1 MTSRG
6 RRFSSILDRWHSF
19 AISIA
24 LTCVAAFAQ
33 APRID
38 SVSPSEGPIAGGTI
52 VTIKGAN
59 LAGAVLELDRAT
71 LAPITLSDSG
81 IRFQTPSHDNGF
93 AVITVST
100 EQGVAHTRFLY
111 MPPRLKDLPPGYITT
126 IAGTGGYFGSGG
138 PATQALVKAAVDLLV
153 APDGS
158 IYFIEQD
165 AQIVGRIRP
174 DGILETVAGS
184 GAGSFSGDGG
194 DGGPALDA
202 QLANPFGLTRDSN
215 GNLYIVDL
223 SHRVRRVDASSGI
236 ITTVAG
242 RAMEPGFGGD
252 GGPAANA
259 LLNTPVSIVADDDG
273 TLFIQEQ
280 GNARIRRI
288 APDGTISTY
297 AGNGTKG
304 YSGDGGPATSAQLD
318 VGTGDHGALTLDRD
332 GNLYIAEFYHQA
344 IRKVDRATGII
355 TTVAKIHSPTGIAVA
370 ENGDLYLLAESG
382 PEGPWFVRTDAQ
394 GKILESWGVRTGF
407 SPDGTPAKDAFYG
420 NSRAIAL
427 DAGGNLLICEPG
439 NDRIRR
445 VNLQTGL
452 LETVAGGLRLL
463 NENGRAT
470 ATTLGYECCDLA
482 ILDDG
487 SLLLGDSGNYL
498 FRTIDLNGEIRTLYD
513 TQYAVGVA
521 TSIMGFD
528 FLADG
533 TIVYADRRCIRRLP
547 PRGAWMFDCQVGN
560 GDAGL
565 GFGGDGGP
573 ATEALLSG
581 PHDVAVDAE
590 GNIFVA
596 DTWNNRVRRVDPAT
610 GVISTFAGIG
620 PEGLADAYGRG
631 TLCGD
636 GGPAVE
642 ACLNAPWGLAVAED
656 GTVFIGDTFNQRTR
670 RVDPSGIITTFVQ
683 NGGGPM
689 LLDDAGNLF
698 SGSGDRIVRYS
709 PHGTMTPIAGLGPSA
724 GILGDGGPANI
735 ARVVQGGF
743 SGFAIDAEG
752 NLFFADDRRIRAV
765 RYGAV
770 LDPPG
775 ATLSASLDRS
785 VIRVTVLDR
794 DGAPAPGVR
803 VDFTAPSSGASCS
816 LSSPFAI
823 TDAGGHAA
831 VTCSSNCVAGT
842 YSVTARLL
850 TGPATSATVTNARSP
865 CRRRAVRH

>member
-1 MTSRG
+1 MKSSE
-6 RRFSSILDRWHSF
+6 RFQSILRQWRNL

-24 LTCVAAFAQ
+24 LTSVAAFAQ

-52 VTIKGAN
+52 VTITGAN
-59 LAGAVLELDRAT
+59 LAGSVLELDRAR
-71 LAPITLSDSG
+71 LAPITLSDTEM
-81 IRFQTPSHDNGF
+81 RFQTPPHDNGF
-93 AVITVST
+93 AVITAST
-100 EQGVAHTRFLY
+100 ERGVAHTRFLY
-111 MPPRLKDLPPGYITT
+111 MPPRLKDLFPGHITT
-126 IAGTGGYFGSGG
+126 VAGMGGYYGDGG
-138 PATQALVKAAVDLLV
+138 PATRALVKAAVDLLV

-158 IYFIEQD
+158 IYFVEQD

-184 GAGSFSGDGG
+184 GVGSFSGDGG

-223 SHRVRRVDASSGI
+223 SHRVRRVDAGSGI

-242 RAMEPGFGGD
+242 RANESGFAGD

-273 TLFIQEQ
+273 TLYIQEQ

-304 YSGDGGPATSAQLD
+304 YSGDGGPATAAQLD
-318 VGTGDHGALTLDRD
+318 VGTGDHGALALDRD
-332 GNLYIAEFYHQA
+332 GNLYFAEFYHQA

-355 TTVAKIHSPTGIAVA
+355 TTVAKFHAPTGIAVA

-394 GKILESWGVRTGF
+394 GKLLESWGVRSGF
-407 SPDGTPAKDAFYG
+407 SPDGTPAQDAFYG

-427 DAGGNLLICEPG
+427 DASGNLLICEPG

-445 VNLQTGL
+445 IDPKTGL

-463 NENGRAT
+463 GENGRAT

-482 ILDDG
+482 ILEDG
-487 SLLLGDSGNYL
+487 SLLLGDGYNYL
-498 FRTIDLNGEIRTLYD
+498 FRGIDANGEIHTLYD
-513 TQYAVGVA
+513 TQYAAGVPTA
-521 TSIMGFD
+521 IGGFD
-528 FLADG
+528 LLPEG
-533 TIVYADRRCIRRLP
+533 TIVFTDRRCVRRLP
-547 PRGAWMFDCQVGN
+547 PRGSSMFDCQAGN
-560 GDAGL
+560 GEAGL

-581 PHDVAVDAE
+581 PHDVAVDDA

-596 DTWNNRVRRVDPAT
+596 DTWNNRVRRVDTVT
-610 GVISTFAGIG
+610 GVISTFAGTG

-636 GGPAVE
+636 GGPAIE
-642 ACLNAPWGLAVAED
+642 ACLNSPAAVAVAEN
-656 GTVFIGDTFNQRTR
+656 GTVFIGDTFNRRTR
-670 RVDPSGIITTFVQ
+670 KVDPSGIITTFVQ

-709 PHGTMTPIAGLGPSA
+709 PQGAVTPIAGPGPLA
-724 GILGDGGPANI
+724 GLIGDGGPANV

-785 VIRVTVLDR
+785 VIRVTVLDG

-803 VDFTAPSSGASCS
+803 IDFTAPTSGASCS
-816 LSSPFAI
+816 LSNSFAI
-823 TDAGGHAA
+823 SDADGHAS

-842 YSVTARLL
+842 YPVTARLV
-850 TGPATSATVTNARSP
+850 TGTAAAVTITNARGP